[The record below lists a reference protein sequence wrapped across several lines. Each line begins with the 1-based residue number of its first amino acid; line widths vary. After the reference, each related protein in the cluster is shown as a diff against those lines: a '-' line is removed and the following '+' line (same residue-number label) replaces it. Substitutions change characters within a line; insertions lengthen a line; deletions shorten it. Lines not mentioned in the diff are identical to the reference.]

1 MGVSPWRSVQL
12 NQLALSTMWMQK
24 QHQSLEEFFDTA
36 HNLGFD
42 TFELNHQVSQELVR
56 SAHLPP
62 DGILSVH
69 APCPTNPRTRGAQ
82 LSSLDK
88 EERARAVEAVTASI
102 QLAEE
107 IGARAVI
114 VHAGRVAVNP
124 MLETELRAL
133 YDQGQ
138 KGSDEYN
145 DLKSELA
152 EERAHNVERY
162 LDATRWSLEQLAT
175 GADSAGVRLGLENR
189 FYYYEIPLPDE
200 LDLLLR
206 EFAGPAA
213 FWFDTGHAYVLEE
226 LGFVDHGEW
235 LSGFGEQLIGVHLH
249 DVRVVRERP
258 NPSDH
263 LVLGTGLQDH
273 VVPSTGVVDFA
284 EVLRST
290 PDHAVF
296 TCEFDWYH
304 SPDEVKAGLAY
315 LRELG
320 F

>member
-1 MGVSPWRSVQL
+1 MA
-12 NQLALSTMWMQK
+12 QLALSTMWMQK
-24 QHQSLEEFFDTA
+24 RHQSLDEFFDA
-36 HNLGFD
+36 ARDLGFD
-42 TFELNHQVSQELVR
+42 TFELSHHLDEELVR
-56 SAHLPP
+56 SARLPAG
-62 DGILSVH
+62 DILGVH

-82 LSSLDK
+82 LSALDR

-102 QLAEE
+102 QLAEQV
-107 IGARAVI
+107 GAQGVI
-114 VHAGRVAVNP
+114 LHAGRVAVNP

-138 KGSDEYN
+138 KGRSEYG
-145 DLKSELA
+145 DLKGELA
-152 EERAHNVERY
+152 EERARSAERY
-162 LDATRWSLEQLAT
+162 LDATRWSLERLANV
-175 GADSAGVRLGLENR
+175 ADAAGVRLGLENR
-189 FYYYEIPLPDE
+189 VHYYEIPLPDE
-200 LDLLLR
+200 MDSLLR
-206 EFAGPAA
+206 EFAGPVA

-235 LSGFGEQLIGVHLH
+235 LGGFGEQLIGVHLH

-258 NPSDH
+258 DPSDH
-263 LVLGTGLQDH
+263 MVLGTGLQDH

-284 EVLRST
+284 EVLRCTSN
-290 PDHAVF
+290 HAIF